1 MNLNQWRAL
10 LERVTRVVRRY
21 AFHLSLGACLLLL
34 GGALMLARA
43 RMNAPTPLPPLQT
56 PAPAQASSSLDERL
70 AQRQDA
76 SPLHWPVA
84 GRELL
89 TPHSPDE
96 PTWSDTLSLWQT
108 HVGVDI
114 AAVKGEVVRAA
125 TAGTVTRAGR
135 DALLGNVVEV
145 TSADGILTR
154 YANLATSQL
163 VKEGDRVRAGDT
175 LGAVGDSSAL
185 EAGLQTHLHFEA
197 WNNGEWLALP

>member
-1 MNLNQWRAL
+1 MNPNQLRELANRCIRA
-10 LERVTRVVRRY
+10 VRRH
-21 AFHLSLGACLLLL
+21 AFYLSLGACLLLL

-43 RMNAPTPLPPLQT
+43 RMNAPTPPPTPT

-76 SPLHWPVA
+76 PTLHWPVA

-125 TAGTVTRAGR
+125 AAGTVTRAGR

-145 TSADGILTR
+145 TGADGVLTR

-163 VKEGDRVRAGDT
+163 VKEGDRVRAGDA

-185 EAGLQTHLHFEA
+185 EAGLQAHLHFEA